1 MAAVPPDRLSD
12 VLITEQLH
20 RRVPHNADYKR
31 EKLAIQEL
39 AQQMVDHPEGLMPG
53 LVRLAIEACDAQ
65 SAGISLYEPDPPG
78 PGIFRWHHLAGH
90 FANLSGGTIPRDF
103 SPSGIAID
111 QGVPILMA
119 RPERFYAYLARA
131 GVPLF
136 LAIRSHRAAGTLGR
150 TRRLLFG
157 LAPLQ
162 FFGAIVGGFVSAYRS
177 SKVLQQI
184 QMP

>member
-65 SAGISLYEPDPPG
+65 SAGISLYP
-78 PGIFRWHHLAGH
+78 
-90 FANLSGGTIPRDF
+90 
-103 SPSGIAID
+103 SPELDLRQHSAHRIS
-111 QGVPILMA
+111 Q
-119 RPERFYAYLARA
+119 
-131 GVPLF
+131 
-136 LAIRSHRAAGTLGR
+136 RS
-150 TRRLLFG
+150 
-157 LAPLQ
+157 
-162 FFGAIVGGFVSAYRS
+162 
-177 SKVLQQI
+177 
-184 QMP
+184 

>member
-1 MAAVPPDRLSD
+1 MAVVPPDRLSD

-119 RPERFYAYLARA
+119 RPERFYAYPGQGRRSALRGPSARLRPMS
-131 GVPLF
+131 GVAESRLIDPM
-136 LAIRSHRAAGTLGR
+136 AAR
-150 TRRLLFG
+150 FK
-157 LAPLQ
+157 
-162 FFGAIVGGFVSAYRS
+162 ICDVV
-177 SKVLQQI
+177 
-184 QMP
+184 

>member
-1 MAAVPPDRLSD
+1 M
-12 VLITEQLH
+12 LITEQLH

-111 QGVPILMA
+111 QGVPILIA
-119 RPERFYAYLARA
+119 RPERFYAYLAS
-131 GVPLF
+131 GYNE
-136 LAIRSHRAAGTLGR
+136 IRRSKPQIGSNGHGDSTQPSRIARLGKV
-150 TRRLLFG
+150 F
-157 LAPLQ
+157 
-162 FFGAIVGGFVSAYRS
+162 
-177 SKVLQQI
+177 SK
-184 QMP
+184 

>member
-1 MAAVPPDRLSD
+1 MDLSITMLSAAILIAASSNNVAKAIYAIAFGGKSSRRPALVLVVLALLGFAAAAVYILRVPPDRLSD

-78 PGIFRWHHLAGH
+78 PGIFRWWSEFPAMQRRVRSEIPMKL
-90 FANLSGGTIPRDF
+90 LS
-103 SPSGIAID
+103 
-111 QGVPILMA
+111 
-119 RPERFYAYLARA
+119 
-131 GVPLF
+131 
-136 LAIRSHRAAGTLGR
+136 
-150 TRRLLFG
+150 
-157 LAPLQ
+157 
-162 FFGAIVGGFVSAYRS
+162 
-177 SKVLQQI
+177 
-184 QMP
+184 

>member
-65 SAGISLYEPDPPG
+65 SQRG
-78 PGIFRWHHLAGH
+78 
-90 FANLSGGTIPRDF
+90 
-103 SPSGIAID
+103 
-111 QGVPILMA
+111 
-119 RPERFYAYLARA
+119 
-131 GVPLF
+131 
-136 LAIRSHRAAGTLGR
+136 
-150 TRRLLFG
+150 
-157 LAPLQ
+157 
-162 FFGAIVGGFVSAYRS
+162 
-177 SKVLQQI
+177 
-184 QMP
+184 